1 MTTVGGTVSG
11 FWGAAAAARAL
22 IRGSSYASELRSL
35 KRELDLH
42 WWIRLLLDRLDNAGY
57 DKLVHNLGPSAQQ
70 FLSSH
75 NRDAMARTIW
85 LLLLR
90 QPGLMGLGLR
100 LLLQRPSPRLRAG
113 PELVNESE

>member
-1 MTTVGGTVSG
+1 MGGTVSG
-11 FWGAAAAARAL
+11 FWGAEAAVRSL
-22 IRGSSYASELRSL
+22 IRGSSYSWELRAL

-57 DKLVHNLGPSAQQ
+57 DKLVHSLGPFAQQ

-90 QPGLMGLGLR
+90 QPALMGLGLR
-100 LLLQRPSPRLRAG
+100 LLLQRPATRLR
-113 PELVNESE
+113 PSQELVNESE